1 MSDLYQETLDVVLA
15 HLRAQ
20 GKRALF
26 WEAPPSV
33 AICAYHTSDGLMC
46 AIGVLMEP
54 SLATTLTGTVRWLAV
69 RQALKPQYYPLGE
82 TKERPMNESPGP
94 FMGLYLLISQAV
106 AIYQWL
112 VPSYLLFLDGQ
123 FGACLVYFLFIGPV
137 ISQLCGL
144 LWPIYLIYLVSA

>member
-1 MSDLYQETLDVVLA
+1 
-15 HLRAQ
+15 
-20 GKRALF
+20 
-26 WEAPPSV
+26 
-33 AICAYHTSDGLMC
+33 
-46 AIGVLMEP
+46 
-54 SLATTLTGTVRWLAV
+54 
-69 RQALKPQYYPLGE
+69 
-82 TKERPMNESPGP
+82 MNESPGP

-144 LWPIYLIYLVSA
+144 LWPIYLVYLVSA